1 VNFGNVLSIRS
12 FRDLWFGQLISQL
25 GDSFYYV
32 AFMFMV
38 KKLTQSDAMV
48 GYVAAMETLPF
59 LLFGPYSGVVA
70 DRFDR
75 KQVMLWS
82 DLLSGAVLM
91 AVAAMFWLKLPPSP
105 WLLLALAFT
114 LSSIRAF
121 FLPAKTAA
129 IPMLVPPA
137 QNLNANA
144 LSTATQNMAPLA
156 GLALSAGAMAV
167 LYEAAPSQFYMI
179 VMAVNALSFLLS
191 AVYIARL
198 PRLIPEHMVNAEAAP
213 PSRPVQEFME
223 GLRYVR
229 TRRDL
234 SVLIVLLAIFRL
246 TVAPFFVV
254 YVAANEKWFNGH
266 PSNLAIWEMSFFLG
280 MIGGSA
286 LAARFP
292 PKRPGLNFAVCLS
305 VVGITVGLMGVLPN
319 FWGFILCNI
328 AAGLAVPPADV
339 PINTYMQLSV
349 PDQFRGRTSSV
360 LAMIAT
366 GVMPIGAVMG
376 GTLIK
381 WIGIGGTFLAM
392 GIGMMAACAI
402 GIIDP
407 HFRNIR
413 IPDVEPAEP
422 PAESGD
428 VSANISEC
436 PPHALASTKAEKATT
451 SAPSSSPH
459 AT

>member
-1 VNFGNVLSIRS
+1 MNFGNVLSIRS
-12 FRDLWFGQLISQL
+12 FRDLWLGQLISQL

-38 KKLTQSDAMV
+38 KKLTGSDEMV

-75 KQVMLWS
+75 RNVMLWS
-82 DLLSGAVLM
+82 DIISGAVLVAM
-91 AVAAMFWLKLPPSP
+91 AMMFLLKVPPAP
-105 WLLLALAFT
+105 WLLMALAFT
-114 LSSIRAF
+114 LSSIRSF

-137 QNLNANA
+137 QTLNANA

-156 GLALSAGAMAV
+156 GLALSAGAMSL
-167 LYEAAPSQFYMI
+167 LYNAAPEQFYTI
-179 VMAVNALSFLLS
+179 VMAVNASSFFLS
-191 AVYIARL
+191 AVFIALL
-198 PRLIPEHMVNAEAAP
+198 PRLVPDHIAKAEAP
-213 PSRPVQEFME
+213 PRSRPLHEFME
-223 GLRYVR
+223 GFRYVR

-234 SVLIVLLAIFRL
+234 TVLILLLAIFRL

-254 YVAANEKWFNGH
+254 YVAANEKWFDGQ

-286 LAARFP
+286 LAAKFP
-292 PKRPGLNFAVCLS
+292 PKRPGLNFALCLS

-319 FWGFILCNI
+319 YWAFILCNV

-366 GVMPIGAVMG
+366 GVMPLGAVMG

-392 GIGMMAACAI
+392 GLGMMAACAI
-402 GIIDP
+402 GVIDP

-413 IPDVEPAEP
+413 MPDVEPAEP
-422 PAESGD
+422 TPASGD
-428 VSANISEC
+428 DSANMSEC
-436 PPHALASTKAEKATT
+436 PPHALASTKAEKVTT